1 MRLIDADAL
10 LKKFDEVRKTVYF
23 HPTIYNYA
31 MNVIRRFPTIEAE
44 PVRHGRW
51 VDRYGNKYANQL
63 YECSECKE
71 KALYKYEVDVLGNG
85 HFVQALSNACPHC
98 RAKMEGG
105 GAVTRREKLIEA
117 RNAIIEGRERVAD
130 RTIWQNELIWWLC
143 KAVLILIEK
152 ELKK

>member
-1 MRLIDADAL
+1 MRLIDADKYKEDLWAGHEYLDEDTL
-10 LKKFDEVRKTVYF
+10 LTATNILDSQ
-23 HPTIYNYA
+23 
-31 MNVIRRFPTIEAE
+31 PTIEAE

-98 RAKMEGG
+98 RVKMDGDFE
-105 GAVTRREKLIEA
+105 
-117 RNAIIEGRERVAD
+117 
-130 RTIWQNELIWWLC
+130 
-143 KAVLILIEK
+143 
-152 ELKK
+152 